1 MRVVSLIAS
10 ATEIVAALGCRD
22 SLVAVSHEC
31 DFPPSVEGLPRVTE
45 PKFDVSGTSAEIDR
59 RVKEVLRDALAV
71 YWVDAVRLKA
81 LEPDVIVT
89 QDQCEVCAVSLADV
103 EQAVCDWTGSDL
115 RVVSLRP
122 DSLADLWRD
131 IRSVAAALDREEAG
145 ERLVEE
151 LRSRMAEV
159 ADRARRLRTR
169 PRVATIEWAD
179 PLMAGGNW
187 VPELV
192 EMAGG
197 TNLFGEAGNHSPW
210 MDWDGL
216 AAADPDAIVLMPC
229 GFGLPRVIE
238 DVEMLSKRREWR
250 GLRAVREGRV
260 FATDGNQYFNRPGP
274 RLAESLEIL
283 AEILHPEEF
292 AFGHEGTGWI
302 RVSEST

>member
-10 ATEIVAALGCRD
+10 ATEIVAALGGRD

-31 DFPPSVEGLPRVTE
+31 DFPCSVDRLPRVTE
-45 PKFDVSGTSAEIDR
+45 PKFDVAGTSGEIDR
-59 RVKEVLRDALAV
+59 RVKEVLQDALAV
-71 YWVDAVRLKA
+71 YRVDSERLKA
-81 LEPDVIVT
+81 LAPDVIVT

-103 EQAVCDWTGSDL
+103 ERAVCDWTGSDV

-131 IRSVAAALDREEAG
+131 IRHVAAALDRVPAG
-145 ERLVEE
+145 EALVEG
-151 LRSRMAEV
+151 LRSRMAEI
-159 ADRARRLRTR
+159 ADRARRLPSR

-197 TNLFGEAGNHSPW
+197 TNLFGEAGKHSPW

-229 GFGLPRVIE
+229 GFDLPRVMQ
-238 DVEMLSKRREWR
+238 DVEMLSRRGEWR
-250 GLRAVREGRV
+250 ALRAVREGRV

-274 RLAESLEIL
+274 RLADSLEIL

-302 RVSEST
+302 RVSRPT